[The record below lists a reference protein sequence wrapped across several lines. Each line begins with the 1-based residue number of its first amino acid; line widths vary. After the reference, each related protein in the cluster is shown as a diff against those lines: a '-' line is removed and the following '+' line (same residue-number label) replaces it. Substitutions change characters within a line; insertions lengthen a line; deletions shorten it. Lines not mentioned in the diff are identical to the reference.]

1 MTKAMS
7 HEYDI
12 IMKFVARWGVE
23 MAGASSIK
31 VFYTKVRQF
40 CEMRTLTSMA
50 SIGGINRAPN
60 NDH

>member
-23 MAGASSIK
+23 TARASSIK
-31 VFYTKVRQF
+31 VIYTKVRQF
-40 CEMRTLTSMA
+40 LGNENSNFD
-50 SIGGINRAPN
+50 GINRW
-60 NDH
+60 DQQTTK